1 MLQLDLMSIANVH
14 HLSVAGTGGRVWL
27 TGWAENGSN
36 RIRGPSM
43 ILTLYFRMTSI
54 DVMK

>member
-27 TGWAENGSN
+27 TGWAENRSN

-43 ILTLYFRMTSI
+43 ILMLLHS
-54 DVMK
+54 VG